1 MVPKIH
7 LDLPID
13 ENRTLHFYNYAINVA
28 SVMKPLCNNNEVAVS
43 VFVLARCDS
52 IGWIESWRAH
62 FGAQVVGGLL
72 LYWRA
77 TSRKT
82 AIP

>member
-1 MVPKIH
+1 
-7 LDLPID
+7 
-13 ENRTLHFYNYAINVA
+13 
-28 SVMKPLCNNNEVAVS
+28 MKPLCNNNEVAVS